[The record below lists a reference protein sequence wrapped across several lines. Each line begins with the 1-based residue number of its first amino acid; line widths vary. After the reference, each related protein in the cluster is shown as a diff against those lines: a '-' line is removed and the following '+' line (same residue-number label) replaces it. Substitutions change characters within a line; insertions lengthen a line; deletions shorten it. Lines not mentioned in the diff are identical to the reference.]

1 MFLEMHT
8 LFRLLP
14 ATLFPGL
21 ALIAALALGGCASSA
36 GIHHDQAMHKPQTP
50 VQPAAF
56 AAWPQ
61 RDWWKAYQDDELDR
75 LITAA
80 LQDNPNIVLA
90 AKRMQKAQ
98 AYVGTARSASQP
110 QVNGSASVIRQRLSE
125 NAFYP
130 PPYGGSYQ
138 TLADAALNAS
148 YDLDF
153 WGKNDSAL
161 QAALSQVAAEKA
173 QQSAARLMVS
183 TAVARTYFQLAAQL
197 EQQKLAQL
205 TLAQR
210 EQELKLI
217 RDRIATG
224 LDTKV
229 ELNQGQ
235 SAIAAARVELETA
248 AEAIALTRNALA
260 ALTAQEPAAIQS
272 VTPLLPAATIQ
283 ALPQDVPV
291 DFIGRRPDLAAA
303 RARVDAATADI
314 AVAKAEFYPNI
325 SLSAFIGLSS
335 FGLSKFLQLGSTVV
349 GAGPALHLPIFDGGR
364 LRANLQSKNADL
376 DIAIASY
383 NQALLEAFHDV
394 ADQIT
399 SLSSINKEFSD
410 QQSALEAAESA
421 YHLAKVR
428 YQAGLSNYLSVLSAE
443 DSVVRER
450 SRTLNLR
457 ARRLDTDIALIKSLG
472 GGFTAPGTQNLS
484 QR

>member
-1 MFLEMHT
+1 MA
-8 LFRLLP
+8 
-14 ATLFPGL
+14 ATLFSGL
-21 ALIAALALGGCASSA
+21 ALIAVSGLGGCASSA
-36 GIHHDQAMHKPQTP
+36 GIRHDQTMHQPQTP
-50 VQPAAF
+50 VQQAAF
-56 AAWPQ
+56 DAWPQ
-61 RDWWKAYQDDELDR
+61 QDWWQAYKDGQLDR
-75 LITAA
+75 LITTA
-80 LQDNPNIVLA
+80 LRDNPDIIIA

-98 AYVGTARSASQP
+98 AYAGTARSAAAP

-153 WGKNDSAL
+153 WGKNSSAL
-161 QAALSQVAAEKA
+161 KAALSQVDAERA
-173 QQSAARLMVS
+173 QQAAARLMLS

-205 TLAQR
+205 ALEQR
-210 EQELKLI
+210 QQELKLI
-217 RDRIATG
+217 KDRIATG
-224 LDTKV
+224 LDSKV

-235 SAIAAARVELETA
+235 GAIAAARVELEAA
-248 AEAIALTRNALA
+248 AESIALTRNALA
-260 ALTAQEPAAIQS
+260 ALTAQEPALIQNIA
-272 VTPLLPAATIQ
+272 PLLPDTAIQ

-303 RARVDAATADI
+303 RARVEAASSDI
-314 AVAKAEFYPNI
+314 AVAKAEFYPDI

-335 FGLSKFLQLGSTVV
+335 FGLSRFLQLGSAVV

-399 SLSSINKEFSD
+399 SLSTIHKQFAD

-428 YQAGLSNYLSVLSAE
+428 YRAGLANYLGVLSAE
-443 DSVVRER
+443 DSVLRER
-450 SRTLNLR
+450 SRALQLR

-472 GGFTAPGTQNLS
+472 GGFTAPGRKQDLS
-484 QR
+484 QK